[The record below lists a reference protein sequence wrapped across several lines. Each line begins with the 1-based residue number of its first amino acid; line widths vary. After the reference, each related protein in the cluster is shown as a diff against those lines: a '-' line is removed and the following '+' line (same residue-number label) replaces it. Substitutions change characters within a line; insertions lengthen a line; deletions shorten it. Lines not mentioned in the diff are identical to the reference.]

1 MTLFQCSP
9 NLQTRAIQPKAF
21 LPCEVDDPRG
31 ILVEPN
37 GDYTGI
43 TATPQVSFV
52 PDEDPFLRVQI
63 AVTPQS

>member
-9 NLQTRAIQPKAF
+9 NLQTWAILPKAF
-21 LPCEVDDPRG
+21 LPCGVDDPRG
-31 ILVEPN
+31 ILEEPN

-52 PDEDPFLRVQI
+52 PDEDPFFCVSRLR
-63 AVTPQS
+63 

>member
-9 NLQTRAIQPKAF
+9 NLQTRAILPKAF
-21 LPCEVDDPRG
+21 LPCGVDDSRD

-43 TATPQVSFV
+43 TATPQVSIV
-52 PDEDPFLRVQI
+52 PDEDLFLRVQI

>member
-1 MTLFQCSP
+1 MTLFQYSP
-9 NLQTRAIQPKAF
+9 NLHTRAILPKAF
-21 LPCEVDDPRG
+21 LPWGVDDPRG

-37 GDYTGI
+37 GDDSGI
-43 TATPQVSFV
+43 KAPPQVSFV

>member
-37 GDYTGI
+37 GDCTGI

-52 PDEDPFLRVQI
+52 PDEDLFYVSRLR
-63 AVTPQS
+63 

>member
-9 NLQTRAIQPKAF
+9 NLQTRAILTKAF
-21 LPCEVDDPRG
+21 LPCGVDDSRG

-43 TATPQVSFV
+43 TATQEVSFV